1 MPLESPP
8 PLRAYNPFV
17 VLVHDLLDERAA
29 TVPFPPGE
37 TRPSLARTRRFA
49 NEPLPLLLES
59 YERFGPVFTLR
70 LFHANAVFALGPT
83 ANHYITVSHASNFL
97 WRTSYFRDL
106 IGFAGDGLLT
116 TDGDFHRASRRIML
130 PAFHHE
136 RILASVDTMLEETT
150 SALDAFVPGT
160 TVDLYAWTRRLALRI
175 AMRALF
181 GLDPDGAAS
190 RSIDAAALFEQTLS
204 FYARDYSLRMLR
216 GPFTPWD
223 RQQKATRALDRL
235 IYSEIARRRATGER
249 GEDILSL
256 LIDASDEHGA
266 ALTDTQIR
274 DEVMTLLFAG
284 HDTTT
289 STVAFM
295 FYELA
300 RHPHVVARLLAE
312 QCDQLA
318 GDDHDHYY
326 ALPTPSQLMGDGLP
340 YLEMVLDEIL
350 RLYPPA
356 WIGPRRSVAP
366 FELHGH
372 SVPGDAFVNYCSWA
386 SHHLPDVFS
395 EPESFQPERFAPEA
409 KAALSKGAYI
419 PFGGGSRTCIGMR
432 FGQLEIRTIAT
443 LILSR
448 FALSPPEDFR
458 LTIRQMPTIS
468 PKQGLPMVVSP
479 RATTPS
485 APLSRTDSEIA
496 AFS

>member
-1 MPLESPP
+1 MPLESPA
-8 PLRAYNPFV
+8 PLSSYNPFV
-17 VLVHDLLDERAA
+17 MAAHDLRDERAA

-37 TRPSLARTRRFA
+37 THLSSARTKRFA
-49 NEPLPLLLES
+49 NDPLPLLLES

-70 LFHANAVFALGPT
+70 LFYGNSVFALGPE

-116 TDGDFHRASRRIML
+116 TDGPFHRASRRIML

-136 RILASVDTMLEETT
+136 RILASLDTMIAETT
-150 SALDAFVPGT
+150 SALDSLVPGA

-181 GLDPDGAAS
+181 GLDPDGPAA

-204 FYARDYSLRMLR
+204 FYSRDYVLRMLR
-216 GPFTPWD
+216 VPLSPWD

-235 IYSEIARRRATGER
+235 IYAEIARRRATGAR
-249 GEDILSL
+249 GEDVLSL
-256 LIDASDEHGA
+256 LMDASDEHGA
-266 ALTDTQIR
+266 TALTDTQIR

-300 RHPHVVARLLAE
+300 RHPHALVRLLAE
-312 QCDQLA
+312 QDSQLA
-318 GDDHDHYY
+318 SS
-326 ALPTPSQLMGDGLP
+326 LPSPAQLMGDGLP
-340 YLEMVLDEIL
+340 YLEMVLDETL

-356 WIGPRRSVAP
+356 WIGPRRSVEP

-372 SVPGDAFVNYCSWA
+372 SVPGGVFVNYCSWA
-386 SHHLPDVFS
+386 SHHLPDVF
-395 EPESFQPERFAPEA
+395 PQPDSFQPERFAPEA
-409 KAALSKGAYI
+409 RAALPRGAYI

-448 FALSPPEDFR
+448 FALTPPEDFR

-468 PKQGLPMVVSP
+468 PRDGLPMVIAP
-479 RATTPS
+479 RAATP
-485 APLSRTDSEIA
+485 A
-496 AFS
+496 AQPQQDGF